1 MIKYLFYIFNFIGFL
16 ILSLFQDPVS
26 VSIQAP
32 EEATVGTSIIVQ
44 VTINKGNISSFA
56 RYQQNLP
63 IGYTAEAVNHPN
75 GDFTF
80 KDQRIIV
87 GWLSLPRDSQITFS
101 YKINIDPT
109 AEGPLFLSGIFS
121 YIENNERKNIESPTV
136 SVIIRPVGYVAQ
148 NNQQTTNPDT
158 TQNREADFKLE
169 NVFCYRQIEKNNNEF
184 VVNLLVNTANLPR
197 DKFAKIQELIPA
209 GYTATAIETNEGIFS
224 FKDNT
229 VKFLWMSLPS
239 QKQFIVSYKLIPN
252 TDTGT
257 MPDLSG
263 SLSYIENDATKIKSI
278 QNKDFLNS
286 PLMASVN
293 EQKQQKNQNQINISN
308 NNETTQINN
317 NKNNQQNLANKTA
330 ETNKN
335 NKTDKQILA
344 NNTTSSQNNSNK
356 QSKQNK
362 TTQQNQ
368 QVNFP
373 ETGIKFRVQIAAGH
387 KPVNPQYYFKNFNI
401 NEPVQVEQHEGWH
414 KYTVGSFGLY
424 KEARDKRVQI
434 WQNTPIHDAFVSAYN
449 NGTRITVQ
457 EALMIANQK
466 WIQ

>member
-44 VTINKGNISSFA
+44 VTINKGNVSSFA

-63 IGYTAEAVNHPN
+63 VGYTAEAVNLPN

-87 GWLSLPRDSQITFS
+87 GWLSLPRDSQITFT

-121 YIENNERKNIESPTV
+121 YIENNERRNIETPTV

-148 NNQQTTNPDT
+148 NNQQSSNIDT
-158 TQNREADFKLE
+158 TQHTETEFKLE
-169 NVFCYRQIEKNNNEF
+169 NVFCYRQIERTDNEI
-184 VVNLLVNTANLPR
+184 VVSLLVNTANLPR
-197 DKFAKIQELIPA
+197 DKFAKIQEIVPS
-209 GYTATAIETNEGIFS
+209 GYTATALETNEGIFS
-224 FKDNT
+224 FKDNN
-229 VKFLWMSLPS
+229 VKFLWMSLPP
-239 QKQFIVSYKLIPN
+239 QKQFIVSYKLTSVNGMSEIPA
-252 TDTGT
+252 
-257 MPDLSG
+257 LSG
-263 SLSYIENDATKIKSI
+263 SLSYIENEATKIKSI

-286 PLMASVN
+286 SLMASVN

-308 NNETTQINN
+308 NNQTTQL
-317 NKNNQQNLANKTA
+317 NNQQNQTNNNQKDNNQNLANNINQQ
-330 ETNKN
+330 NKN
-335 NKTDKQILA
+335 NKQNKNTTTNYNNQNVA
-344 NNTTSSQNNSNK
+344 NNTIPI
-356 QSKQNK
+356 
-362 TTQQNQ
+362 
-368 QVNFP
+368 P

-387 KPVNPQYYFKNFNI
+387 KLVNARYYFKNFNI
-401 NEPVQVEQHEGWH
+401 NETVQVEQHEGWH
-414 KYTVGSFGLY
+414 KYTIGSFGAY
-424 KEARDKRVQI
+424 KDARDKRVQV

-466 WIQ
+466 WVQ

>member
-26 VSIQAP
+26 VFIQAP
-32 EEATVGTSIIVQ
+32 EEATVGTSINVQ
-44 VTINKGNISSFA
+44 VTINKGNVSSFA

-63 IGYTAEAVNHPN
+63 VGYTAEAVTLPN

-87 GWLSLPRDSQITFS
+87 GWLSLPRDSQITFT

-121 YIENNERKNIESPTV
+121 YIENNERKNIETPTV

-148 NNQQTTNPDT
+148 NNQQNNNTDT
-158 TQNREADFKLE
+158 SQHAESEFKLE
-169 NVFCYRQIEKNNNEF
+169 NVFCYRQVERTNNEI

-197 DKFAKIQELIPA
+197 DKFAKIQEIVPA
-209 GYTATAIETNEGIFS
+209 GYTATALETNEGIFS
-224 FKDNT
+224 FKDNN
-229 VKFLWMSLPS
+229 VKFLWMSLPP
-239 QKQFIVSYKLIPN
+239 QKQFIVSYKLTPSNDISEV
-252 TDTGT
+252 
-257 MPDLSG
+257 PDLSG

-278 QNKDFLNS
+278 QNRDFLNS

-308 NNETTQINN
+308 NNQTTQINN
-317 NKNNQQNLANKTA
+317 NQNKQNQHTNTQNTNNQDLANNTNKQ
-330 ETNKN
+330 NKN
-335 NKTDKQILA
+335 NKQNKYS
-344 NNTTSSQNNSNK
+344 NQNN
-356 QSKQNK
+356 QQIQN
-362 TTQQNQ
+362 NQ
-368 QVNFP
+368 IPVP
-373 ETGIKFRVQIAAGH
+373 ESGIKFRVQIAAGH
-387 KPVNPQYYFKNFNI
+387 KLVNARYYFKNYNI
-401 NEPVQVEQHEGWH
+401 NETVQVEQHEGWH
-414 KYTVGSFGLY
+414 KYTIGSFGAY
-424 KEARDKRVQI
+424 KDARDKRVQV

-466 WIQ
+466 WVQ

>member
-1 MIKYLFYIFNFIGFL
+1 
-16 ILSLFQDPVS
+16 
-26 VSIQAP
+26 
-32 EEATVGTSIIVQ
+32 
-44 VTINKGNISSFA
+44 
-56 RYQQNLP
+56 
-63 IGYTAEAVNHPN
+63 
-75 GDFTF
+75 
-80 KDQRIIV
+80 
-87 GWLSLPRDSQITFS
+87 
-101 YKINIDPT
+101 
-109 AEGPLFLSGIFS
+109 
-121 YIENNERKNIESPTV
+121 
-136 SVIIRPVGYVAQ
+136 
-148 NNQQTTNPDT
+148 
-158 TQNREADFKLE
+158 
-169 NVFCYRQIEKNNNEF
+169 
-184 VVNLLVNTANLPR
+184 
-197 DKFAKIQELIPA
+197 
-209 GYTATAIETNEGIFS
+209 
-224 FKDNT
+224 
-229 VKFLWMSLPS
+229 
-239 QKQFIVSYKLIPN
+239 
-252 TDTGT
+252 
-257 MPDLSG
+257 
-263 SLSYIENDATKIKSI
+263 
-278 QNKDFLNS
+278 
-286 PLMASVN
+286 MASVN

-356 QSKQNK
+356 QTKQNK

-368 QVNFP
+368 QVNIP

-457 EALMIANQK
+457 EEYGHRRI
-466 WIQ
+466 

>member
-32 EEATVGTSIIVQ
+32 EEATVGTSIIVN

-63 IGYTAEAVNHPN
+63 IGYTAEVVNLPN

-136 SVIIRPVGYVAQ
+136 SVIIRPIGYIAQ
-148 NNQQTTNPDT
+148 NNQQITDT
-158 TQNREADFKLE
+158 SPFQNQEADFKLE
-169 NVFCYRQIEKNNNEF
+169 NVFCYRQIEKQDQEYI
-184 VVNLLVNTANLPR
+184 VSLLVNTANLPR
-197 DKFAKIQELIPA
+197 DKFAKIQEIIPA

-224 FKDNT
+224 FKDNN
-229 VKFLWMSLPS
+229 VKFLWMSLPP
-239 QKQFIVSYKLIPN
+239 QKQFIVSYKLSPN
-252 TDTGT
+252 TDASILTE
-257 MPDLSG
+257 LSG
-263 SLSYIENDATKIKSI
+263 SLSYIENDVTKIKSI
-278 QNKDFLNS
+278 QNKDFLS
-286 PLMASVN
+286 STLMALVN
-293 EQKQQKNQNQINISN
+293 EQKQQKTQSQINFN
-308 NNETTQINN
+308 NNNQTTQINN
-317 NKNNQQNLANKTA
+317 NQNNDSQKLADNANKSQNKDATN
-330 ETNKN
+330 NKN
-335 NKTDKQILA
+335 NRQVTNNQIP
-344 NNTTSSQNNSNK
+344 T
-356 QSKQNK
+356 
-362 TTQQNQ
+362 
-368 QVNFP
+368 P
-373 ETGIKFRVQIAAGH
+373 EIGIKYRVQIAAGH
-387 KPVNPQYYFKNFNI
+387 RLVNARYYFKNYNI
-401 NEPVQVEQHEGWH
+401 NEPIQVEQHEGWH
-414 KYTVGSFGLY
+414 KYTVGSFGVY

-434 WQNTPIHDAFVSAYN
+434 WQTTPIHDAFVAAYN

-457 EALMIANQK
+457 EALMISNQK
-466 WIQ
+466 WVQ

>member
-26 VSIQAP
+26 VFIQAP
-32 EEATVGTSIIVQ
+32 EEATVGTSIIVN

-63 IGYTAEAVNHPN
+63 IGYTAEAVNLPN

-87 GWLSLPRDSQITFS
+87 GWLNLPKDSQITFS

-136 SVIIRPVGYVAQ
+136 SVIIRPVGYIAQ
-148 NNQQTTNPDT
+148 NNQQITDTNIS
-158 TQNREADFKLE
+158 QNQEADFKLE
-169 NVFCYRQIEKNNNEF
+169 NVFCYRQIEKQEQDYI
-184 VVNLLVNTANLPR
+184 VSLLVNTANLPR
-197 DKFAKIQELIPA
+197 DKFAKIQEIIPV
-209 GYTATAIETNEGIFS
+209 GYTATALETNEGIFS
-224 FKDNT
+224 FKDNN
-229 VKFLWMSLPS
+229 VKFLWMALPP
-239 QKQFIVSYKLIPN
+239 QKQFVVSYKLSP
-252 TDTGT
+252 TGDVSI

-286 PLMASVN
+286 SLMASVN
-293 EQKQQKNQNQINISN
+293 EQKQQKTQSQINISN
-308 NNETTQINN
+308 NNQTTQINN
-317 NKNNQQNLANKTA
+317 NQNNDSQKLADNTNKNQNNTNEAKNNKNNQQV
-330 ETNKN
+330 TNN
-335 NKTDKQILA
+335 RIPT
-344 NNTTSSQNNSNK
+344 
-356 QSKQNK
+356 
-362 TTQQNQ
+362 
-368 QVNFP
+368 P
-373 ETGIKFRVQIAAGH
+373 EIGIKYKVQIAAGH
-387 KPVNPQYYFKNFNI
+387 RLVNTRYYFKNYNI

-414 KYTVGSFGLY
+414 KYTIGSFGAY

-434 WQNTPIHDAFVSAYN
+434 WQTTPIHDAFVSAYN
-449 NGTRITVQ
+449 NGIRITVQ
-457 EALMIANQK
+457 EALMISNQK
-466 WIQ
+466 WVQ